1 MEDYRA
7 RLLCKSGYNQALQGP
22 ANVLNRGIVFPY
34 TPTIQTQV
42 QVSYNK
48 YDLVHT
54 NSQPNA
60 FQSSSPPGIQI
71 TANFYQQTTEEVQY
85 LVGVYHFLRVVTK
98 MNFGQNDDDRGAPPP
113 VLEFSA
119 YGETNYRRVRLVV
132 AGFTQSFPDDVD
144 YVEAF
149 INGSTPVHMP
159 TVATIAMD
167 LLVQYSPSRTKKQF
181 TLNGFADG
189 TLYNEGFI

>member
-1 MEDYRA
+1 MMEDKRA
-7 RLLCKSGYNQALQGP
+7 RLLCKTGYNQALQGP
-22 ANVLNRGIVFPY
+22 ASVLNRGIVFPY

-42 QVSYNK
+42 QVNYSK

-54 NSQPNA
+54 NSQPHA

-71 TANFYQQTTEEVQY
+71 TATFYQQTTEEIQY
-85 LVGVYHFLRVVTK
+85 LAGVYHFLRVVTK
-98 MNFGQNDDDRGAPPP
+98 MNFGADDPDRGAPPP

-119 YGETNYRRVRLVV
+119 YGETNYARVPVLV
-132 AGFTQSFPDDVD
+132 AGFTQSYPDDVD
-144 YVEAF
+144 YVEATV
-149 INGSTPVHMP
+149 NGSIVQMP

-167 LLVQYSPSRTKKQF
+167 LLVQYSPRRTKSQF

-189 TLYNEGFI
+189 TLYSKGFI

>member
-1 MEDYRA
+1 MEDKRA

-22 ANVLNRGIVFPY
+22 ASVLNRGIVFPY

-42 QVSYNK
+42 QVAYSK

-54 NSQPNA
+54 NSQPHA

-71 TANFYQQTTEEVQY
+71 TANFYQQTTEEIEY
-85 LVGVYHFLRVVTK
+85 LAGVYHFLRVVTK
-98 MNFGQNDDDRGAPPP
+98 MNFGEGDPDRGAPPP

-119 YGETNYRRVRLVV
+119 YGATNYERVPVLV

-144 YVEAF
+144 YVEAS
-149 INGSTPVHMP
+149 IGGGVVQMP

-167 LLVQYSPSRTKKQF
+167 LLVQYSPRRTKSEF
-181 TLNGFADG
+181 TLNGFANG
-189 TLYNEGFI
+189 SLYRGGFI

>member
-1 MEDYRA
+1 MEDKRA

-22 ANVLNRGIVFPY
+22 ASVLNRGIVFPY

-42 QVSYNK
+42 QVNYSK

-54 NSQPNA
+54 NSQPHA

-71 TANFYQQTTEEVQY
+71 TATFYQQTTEEIQY
-85 LVGVYHFLRVVTK
+85 LAGVYHFLRVVTK
-98 MNFGQNDDDRGAPPP
+98 MNFGAGDPDRGAPPP

-119 YGETNYRRVRLVV
+119 YGATNYARVPVLV
-132 AGFTQSFPDDVD
+132 AGFTQSYPDDVD
-144 YVEAF
+144 YVEATV
-149 INGSTPVHMP
+149 NGSIVQMP

-167 LLVQYSPSRTKKQF
+167 LLVQYSPRRTKSQF

-189 TLYNEGFI
+189 TLYSKGFI